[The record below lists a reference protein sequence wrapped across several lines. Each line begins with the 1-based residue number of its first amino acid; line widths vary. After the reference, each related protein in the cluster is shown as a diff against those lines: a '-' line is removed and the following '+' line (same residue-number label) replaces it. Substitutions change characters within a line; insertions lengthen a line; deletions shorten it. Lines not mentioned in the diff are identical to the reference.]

1 MRGLAGASLS
11 GENKGTG
18 EEDYASYFVGKEFG
32 TKIVEQQAEISAW
45 IVMRNFGYDMQTAKN
60 YVACWGGDDKTAA
73 YAFDT
78 VAKVATRIIKGMNEN
93 MSVVNESLTIGGTV
107 TGLDVAKLVGME
119 DTYMRGKQE
128 ERNGVTQ
135 KFGEMLE
142 RIENVKF

>member
-1 MRGLAGASLS
+1 M
-11 GENKGTG
+11 
-18 EEDYASYFVGKEFG
+18 
-32 TKIVEQQAEISAW
+32 IEQQAEISAW

-93 MSVVNESLTIGGTV
+93 MATVNESIGTGGQI
-107 TGLDVAKLVGME
+107 TGLDIAKMVGME
-119 DTYMRGKQE
+119 DTYMRGKQDE
-128 ERNGVTQ
+128 KQGVTNR
-135 KFGEMLE
+135 FNAMLE